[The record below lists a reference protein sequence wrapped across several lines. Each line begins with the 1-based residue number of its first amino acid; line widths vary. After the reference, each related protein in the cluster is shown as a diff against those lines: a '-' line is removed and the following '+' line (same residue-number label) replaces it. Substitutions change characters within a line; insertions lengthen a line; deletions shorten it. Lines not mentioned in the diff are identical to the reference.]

1 MYCKHCGAKID
12 DNSVFCEECGNK
24 VTPLNNNS
32 TTNVQLENNAP
43 SNQTPSSQFNT
54 MTNNEEPVNTTNSVM
69 DIMMNPIISR
79 ILFLSPVVL
88 FFFSHL
94 KVLSESINGFDLAFN
109 KDYEL
114 LVGDWGAEAMLG
126 AGIFAALG
134 VIKPNAITPF
144 IVLVLYLV
152 LALSIGS
159 KGWNTLDIGFYIEL
173 IANAAL
179 ILLCSKNI
187 LTYLNQK
194 FK

>member
-1 MYCKHCGAKID
+1 M
-12 DNSVFCEECGNK
+12 
-24 VTPLNNNS
+24 
-32 TTNVQLENNAP
+32 
-43 SNQTPSSQFNT
+43 
-54 MTNNEEPVNTTNSVM
+54 
-69 DIMMNPIISR
+69 
-79 ILFLSPVVL
+79 LF
-88 FFFSHL
+88 
-94 KVLSESINGFDLAFN
+94 
-109 KDYEL
+109 
-114 LVGDWGAEAMLG
+114 GDWGAEAMLG